1 MALMCGR
8 FTLPGKHARN
18 YGTSLCLI
26 GKSTISM
33 AIFNSYV
40 TNDQRVSRFGTVEI
54 PVMDGLGMHPSICIG
69 GWTIWSH
76 VHLWELSLQSIHIS
90 THAYS
95 HSVIQSFSHSFIH
108 SFIHWFMGTD
118 VRIYI
123 HILRKDITTPLL
135 VVNAT
140 MVWSQN
146 EWCLPLHHVFWFC
159 FFMRGKG
166 LPMNPFDDLFLPGL
180 VNIQKTMENHLF

>member
-1 MALMCGR
+1 
-8 FTLPGKHARN
+8 
-18 YGTSLCLI
+18 
-26 GKSTISM
+26 
-33 AIFNSYV
+33 
-40 TNDQRVSRFGTVEI
+40 
-54 PVMDGLGMHPSICIG
+54 
-69 GWTIWSH
+69 
-76 VHLWELSLQSIHIS
+76 
-90 THAYS
+90 
-95 HSVIQSFSHSFIH
+95 
-108 SFIHWFMGTD
+108 MGTD